1 MQIHTDY
8 PLLQHNTFGI
18 EAKCA
23 HFIEYNNEDELREAL
38 KLIRENKDVPWLH
51 IGGGSNLL
59 FTKDYPGT
67 ILHSGILGKEVIEE
81 SDESLLLRVGAA
93 EDWDSLV
100 EWCVSKGYHGLEN
113 LSLIP
118 GEAGASAVQNI
129 GAYGVEVESFIEK
142 VETLH
147 VETGAVRIFQHD
159 ECEYGYRTSI
169 FKQSHKG
176 QFIVTHVQYRL
187 SKTFHPQT
195 SYGALKSLS
204 ENRSTPPTATEV
216 RNEVI
221 RIRRE
226 KLPDPKE
233 IGSAGSF
240 FMNPVISEAQFRQL
254 QSQHP
259 DIPHYPAKGGI
270 KVPAGWL
277 IEQCGWKG
285 KRLGNA
291 GVHPLQALVL
301 VNLGQAT
308 GAEIQ
313 KLSQEIQKDVATRF
327 NIHLHPEVLFL

>member
-1 MQIHTDY
+1 MRIHTDY
-8 PLLQHNTFGI
+8 SLLRHNTFGI

-23 HFIEYNNEDELREAL
+23 RFIEYNNADELRKVL
-38 KLIRENKDVPWLH
+38 QMLREDKDSPWLH

-67 ILHSGILGKEVIEE
+67 ILHSGIRGKEVVEE
-81 SDESLLLRVGAA
+81 TADSILLRVGAA
-93 EDWDSLV
+93 EDWDRLV
-100 EWCVSKGYHGLEN
+100 EWCVEKGFHGLEN

-129 GAYGVEVESFIEK
+129 GAYGVEVESLIEK

-147 VETGAVRIFQHD
+147 AETGEVRIFLHD
-159 ECEYGYRTSI
+159 ECEYGYRTSV
-169 FKQSHKG
+169 FKQKHKG
-176 QFIVTHVQYRL
+176 KFIVTHVQYRL
-187 SKTFHPQT
+187 SKTFQPQI

-204 ENRSTPPTATEV
+204 ENPEVPPTAAEV

-226 KLPDPKE
+226 KLPDPAE

-240 FMNPVISEAQFRQL
+240 FMNPVISEAQFRLL

-259 DIPHYPAKGGI
+259 DIPHYPAPGGI

-285 KRLGNA
+285 EQLGQA
-291 GVHPLQALVL
+291 GVHPRQALVL
-301 VNLGQAT
+301 INLGHAT
-308 GAEIQ
+308 GEEIQ
-313 KLSQEIQKDVATRF
+313 QLSLRIQEDVARRF
-327 NIHLHPEVLFL
+327 NVTLHPEVLFL

>member
-1 MQIHTDY
+1 M
-8 PLLQHNTFGI
+8 
-18 EAKCA
+18 
-23 HFIEYNNEDELREAL
+23 
-38 KLIRENKDVPWLH
+38 
-51 IGGGSNLL
+51 
-59 FTKDYPGT
+59 
-67 ILHSGILGKEVIEE
+67 
-81 SDESLLLRVGAA
+81 
-93 EDWDSLV
+93 

-129 GAYGVEVESFIEK
+129 GAYGVEVESLIEK

-147 VETGAVRIFQHD
+147 VETGALRIFQHD

-169 FKQSHKG
+169 FKQAYKG
-176 QFIVTHVQYRL
+176 EFIVTHVQYRL
-187 SKTFHPQT
+187 SKAFHPQT
-195 SYGALKSLS
+195 SYGALKKLF
-204 ENRSTPPTATEV
+204 ENRPTPPTATEV

-226 KLPDPKE
+226 KLPDPAE

-240 FMNPVISEAQFRQL
+240 FMNPVISEAQFRLL

-285 KRLGNA
+285 KQLGQA
-291 GVHPLQALVL
+291 GVHPRQALVL
-301 VNLGQAT
+301 VNLGHAT

-313 KLSQEIQKDVATRF
+313 LLSQEIQKDVATRF
-327 NIHLHPEVLFL
+327 NINLHPEVLFL